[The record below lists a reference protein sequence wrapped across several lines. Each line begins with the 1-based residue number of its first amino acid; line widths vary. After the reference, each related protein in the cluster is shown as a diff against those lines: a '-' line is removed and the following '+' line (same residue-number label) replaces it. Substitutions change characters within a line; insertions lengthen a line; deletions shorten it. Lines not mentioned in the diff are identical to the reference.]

1 MLIFVLDV
9 DVRDNFRVMYRK
21 TSWNIL
27 FFNVSRVLVFIECL
41 EMIVVDLA

>member
-9 DVRDNFRVMYRK
+9 DVRDNLKAMYWK
-21 TSWNIL
+21 TSWNI
-27 FFNVSRVLVFIECL
+27 FNVSRVFDFIECL